1 LSVAAVVALAGVAA
15 PARADEVVFKNGDR
29 VTGTV
34 TEVAGGKLKI
44 AGTLAGDVEVPL
56 ADVRTFSTDAPLR
69 IRLADGTIVEQR
81 VSAAPGDE
89 SGIVA
94 GKGAALTPIGDIRG
108 ADAGAGRWSGSVVG
122 GLLVTSGNSETMTA
136 SVGALAVRRGDDD
149 RITLDAQYLFA
160 RSEDDVT
167 GDDETT
173 LDYWRVSGKYDYF
186 FTEKFYGFALARA
199 ERDRVAELDLRAFG
213 GAGVGYQ
220 WVENDVW
227 NFYTEAGLGWTYEDY
242 EDAGDDDY
250 VTARLAYHYD
260 RRLREGVAFAHNLE
274 YLPSLEDG
282 EKFNLNADA
291 GLRVDLTDKL
301 FAEFKVEWKH
311 NSEPPADIEKDDL
324 RYIVNAGWRF

>member
-1 LSVAAVVALAGVAA
+1 MREALGEARAALATSDVPIGAVVLDADGTVIGRGRNEREAYADPTAHAEVVALRQAAGEAEYGIE
-15 PARADEVVFKNGDR
+15 DSLFNLL
-29 VTGTV
+29 
-34 TEVAGGKLKI
+34 GG
-44 AGTLAGDVEVPL
+44 
-56 ADVRTFSTDAPLR
+56 
-69 IRLADGTIVEQR
+69 
-81 VSAAPGDE
+81 E
-89 SGIVA
+89 SGA
-94 GKGAALTPIGDIRG
+94 RLHER
-108 ADAGAGRWSGSVVG
+108 
-122 GLLVTSGNSETMTA
+122 LQL
-136 SVGALAVRRGDDD
+136 
-149 RITLDAQYLFA
+149 LFA
-160 RSEDDVT
+160 EHLVGRVHRFGHAVAINNDDVT

-186 FTEKFYGFALARA
+186 FTDKLYGFGLARA
-199 ERDRVAELDLRAFG
+199 ERDRVAELDLRAFL

-242 EDAGDDDY
+242 ETIGDDDY

-260 RRLREGVAFAHNLE
+260 RALRDGVAFVHNLE

-282 EKFNLNADA
+282 DKFNLNADA
-291 GLRVDLTDKL
+291 GLRVDLTDTL